1 MSEGPVSEGPV
12 TDGPAPDD
20 VDIIEAN
27 EADLAEQLSELP
39 DDEEEY
45 R

>member
-1 MSEGPVSEGPV
+1 MSEGPEPEGLP
-12 TDGPAPDD
+12 DGAEPDD
-20 VDIIEAN
+20 ADIIEAN